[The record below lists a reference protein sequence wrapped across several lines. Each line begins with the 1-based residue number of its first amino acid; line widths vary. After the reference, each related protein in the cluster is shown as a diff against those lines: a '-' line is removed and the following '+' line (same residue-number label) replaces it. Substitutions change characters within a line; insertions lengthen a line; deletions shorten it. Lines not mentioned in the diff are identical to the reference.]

1 MEKEKKQNSNSFLMC
16 ALEYAHGNS
25 NMQMCNSLSICR
37 MIETHKKEEEK
48 WELKKKKRKQG
59 VQLKYCLQPCARI
72 KRCNMCMGS
81 AG

>member
-1 MEKEKKQNSNSFLMC
+1 MEKEKKRKVKKQNSNSFLMC

-48 WELKKKKRKQG
+48 
-59 VQLKYCLQPCARI
+59 
-72 KRCNMCMGS
+72 
-81 AG
+81 